1 MFKDEVTIKVKGG
14 KGGDGIVAFRREK
27 YVEFGGP
34 AGGSGGAGGSVF
46 FVAEEGMSTL
56 LDLSFN
62 RHLNA
67 KDGTAGLNK
76 SQHGRNAEHL
86 YFKVPIGTVV
96 YDAETGAMLG
106 DLTIQGQILL
116 LAKGGKGGRGN
127 EAFATHKNPAPE
139 ICEKGDL
146 GETKNLR
153 VELKVL
159 ADVGLVGYPSVGK
172 STLISAVSKAKPK
185 IAEYHFTTL
194 EPHLG
199 LVYVGQN
206 KSFVMADLPGLI
218 EGASLGAGLG
228 IQFLKHIERCRVI
241 IHVVEMDGLEEKDPY
256 EDFIKINK
264 ELESYNLDLLKR
276 PMIIAA
282 SKMDLPNAWANLETF
297 KEKIGN
303 QYEVFPISSVTRQ
316 GLDDLVYKAMD
327 LVEKTPKFE
336 VEEIHKNYIKQK
348 EEAFF
353 IIEKADDGV
362 FVVSGEGLYKLFM
375 KTDFTKEEN
384 VKRFSRQLRS
394 YGVDDALR
402 KAGVQ
407 NGDNVRVFEY
417 EFEFID

>member
-1 MFKDEVTIKVKGG
+1 MFKDEVVVKVKGG
-14 KGGDGIVAFRREK
+14 KGGDGLVAFRREK

-34 AGGSGGAGGSVF
+34 AGGTGGAGGNVY
-46 FVAEEGMSTL
+46 FVAEEGLSTL

-62 RHLNA
+62 RHIFA
-67 KDGTAGLNK
+67 KDGTAGMSK
-76 SQHGRNAEHL
+76 SQNGKSAEHL
-86 YFKVPIGTVV
+86 YIKVPLGTVV
-96 YDAETGAMLG
+96 YDDETGVMIG
-106 DLTIQGQILL
+106 DLTVNGQKLL
-116 LAKGGKGGRGN
+116 VCKGGKGGRGN
-127 EAFATHKNPAPE
+127 VAFATHKNPAPE

-146 GETKNLR
+146 GESKNLR

-172 STLISAVSKAKPK
+172 STLISSVSKAKPK

-199 LVYVGQN
+199 LVYVGFN

-241 IHVVEMDGLEEKDPY
+241 IHVVEMDGLVEKDPY
-256 EDFIKINK
+256 EDFLKINK
-264 ELESYNLDLLKR
+264 ELESYNYNLLKR

-282 SKMDLPNAWANLETF
+282 SKMDLPNAWENLEKF
-297 KEKIGN
+297 KEKIGGA
-303 QYEVFPISSVTRQ
+303 YEIFPISSVTNQ
-316 GLDDLVYKAMD
+316 GLNELIYRTMM
-327 LVEKTPKFE
+327 LVEETPLFE
-336 VEEIHKNYIKQK
+336 TIARHKNYIKQQ

-353 IIEKADDGV
+353 TIEKDTDGV
-362 FVVSGEGLYKLFM
+362 FVVKGDGLYKLFM

-394 YGVDDALR
+394 FGVDDALR
-402 KAGVQ
+402 NAGVQ
-407 NGDNVRVFEY
+407 NGDNVRIFEY

>member
-27 YVEFGGP
+27 FVEFGGP
-34 AGGSGGAGGSVF
+34 AGGSGGAGGNVYF
-46 FVAEEGMSTL
+46 IAEEGMSTL

-62 RHLNA
+62 RHLFA
-67 KDGTAGLNK
+67 KDGTSGLNK
-76 SQHGRNAEHL
+76 SQHGKKAEDT
-86 YFKVPIGTVV
+86 YFKVPIGTIV
-96 YDAETGAMLG
+96 YDEKTGAMIG
-106 DLTIQGQILL
+106 DLTIQGQILQI
-116 LAKGGKGGRGN
+116 AKGGKGGRGN
-127 EAFATHKNPAPE
+127 VAFATHKNPAPE

-146 GETKNLR
+146 GESKDLR

-172 STLISAVSKAKPK
+172 STLISRVSKAKPK

-194 EPHLG
+194 EPNLG

-218 EGASLGAGLG
+218 EGASQGAGLG

-241 IHVVEMDGLEEKDPY
+241 IHLVEMDGLVEKDPY
-256 EDFIKINK
+256 EDFLKINK
-264 ELESYNLDLLKR
+264 ELETYNLNLLKR

-282 SKMDLPNAWANLETF
+282 TKMDLPDAWDNLEIF
-297 KEKIGN
+297 KEKIAN
-303 QYEVFPISSVTRQ
+303 AYEVFPISAVTGY
-316 GLDDLVYKAMD
+316 GLNELVYKAME

-336 VEEIHKNYIKQK
+336 IEDIHKNYIKQK
-348 EEAFF
+348 EEDFF
-353 IIEKADDGV
+353 TIEKAPDGV
-362 FVVSGEGLYKLFM
+362 FVVTGDGLYRLFA
-375 KTDFTKEEN
+375 KTDFSKDEN

-394 YGVDDALR
+394 FGVDAALR
-402 KAGVQ
+402 AAGVQ
-407 NGDNVRVFEY
+407 NGDNVRVFEF

>member
-1 MFKDEVTIKVKGG
+1 MFKDEVKIKVKGG

-34 AGGSGGAGGSVF
+34 AGGSGGNGGNVYF
-46 FVAEEGMSTL
+46 QAEEGMSTL

-62 RHLNA
+62 RHMYA

-76 SQHGRNAEHL
+76 SQHGKNAEHL
-86 YFKVPIGTVV
+86 YFKVPVGTIV
-96 YDAETGAMLG
+96 YDDQTGEMIG
-106 DLTIQGQILL
+106 DLTVHGQTLL
-116 LAKGGKGGRGN
+116 LVKGGKGGRGN

-146 GETKNLR
+146 GESKELR
-153 VELKVL
+153 VELKIL

-172 STLISAVSKAKPK
+172 STLISRVSKAKPK

-194 EPHLG
+194 EPNLG

-241 IHVVEMDGLEEKDPY
+241 IHVVEMDGLVEKDPY
-256 EDFIKINK
+256 EDFVKINK
-264 ELESYNLDLLKR
+264 ELESYNYDLLKR

-282 SKMDLPNAWANLETF
+282 SKMDLPNAWQNLETF
-297 KEKIGN
+297 KEKLGSD
-303 QYEVFPISSVTRQ
+303 YEVFPISSVTGQ
-316 GLDDLVYKAMD
+316 GLNELVYRAMD

-336 VEEIHKNYIKQK
+336 IEAIHKNYIKQK
-348 EEAFF
+348 EEDFF
-353 IIEKADDGV
+353 TINVGEDGV
-362 FVVSGEGLYKLFM
+362 YELTGEGLYRLFAR
-375 KTDFTKEEN
+375 TDFTKEEN

-394 YGVDDALR
+394 YGVDEALR
-402 KAGVQ
+402 NAGVK
-407 NGDNVRVFEY
+407 NGDTVRVFEF

>member
-106 DLTIQGQILL
+106 DLTIQGQTLL

-146 GETKNLR
+146 GEAKNLR

-241 IHVVEMDGLEEKDPY
+241 IHVVEMDGIEEKDPY

-353 IIEKADDGV
+353 TIEKADDGV

>member
-106 DLTIQGQILL
+106 DLTIQGQTLL

-146 GETKNLR
+146 GEAKNLR

-353 IIEKADDGV
+353 TIEKADDGV

>member
-106 DLTIQGQILL
+106 DLTIQGQTLL

-241 IHVVEMDGLEEKDPY
+241 IHVVEMDGIEEKDPY

-353 IIEKADDGV
+353 TIEKADDGV

>member
-106 DLTIQGQILL
+106 DLTIQGQTLL

-146 GETKNLR
+146 GEAKNLR

-276 PMIIAA
+276 PMVIAA
-282 SKMDLPNAWANLETF
+282 SKMDLPNAWTNLETF

-316 GLDDLVYKAMD
+316 GLDELVYKAMD

-353 IIEKADDGV
+353 TIEKADDGV
-362 FVVSGEGLYKLFM
+362 FVVSGEGLYRLFM

-394 YGVDDALR
+394 YGVDEALR

>member
-106 DLTIQGQILL
+106 DLTIQGQTLL

-146 GETKNLR
+146 GEAKNLR

-241 IHVVEMDGLEEKDPY
+241 IHVVEMDGIEEKDPY

-327 LVEKTPKFE
+327 LVEKTHKFE

-353 IIEKADDGV
+353 TIEKADDGV

>member
-106 DLTIQGQILL
+106 DLTIQGQTLL

-146 GETKNLR
+146 GEAKNLR

-241 IHVVEMDGLEEKDPY
+241 IHVVEMDGIEEKGPY

-353 IIEKADDGV
+353 TIEKADDGV

>member
-1 MFKDEVTIKVKGG
+1 MQPIK
-14 KGGDGIVAFRREK
+14 IQ
-27 YVEFGGP
+27 
-34 AGGSGGAGGSVF
+34 
-46 FVAEEGMSTL
+46 
-56 LDLSFN
+56 
-62 RHLNA
+62 HLKSA
-67 KDGTAGLNK
+67 K
-76 SQHGRNAEHL
+76 
-86 YFKVPIGTVV
+86 
-96 YDAETGAMLG
+96 
-106 DLTIQGQILL
+106 
-116 LAKGGKGGRGN
+116 
-127 EAFATHKNPAPE
+127 
-139 ICEKGDL
+139 KGDL

-185 IAEYHFTTL
+185 IAEYRFTTL

-353 IIEKADDGV
+353 TIEKADDGV

>member
-96 YDAETGAMLG
+96 YDVETGAMLG
-106 DLTIQGQILL
+106 DLTIQGQTLL

-353 IIEKADDGV
+353 TIEKADDGV

>member
-1 MFKDEVTIKVKGG
+1 MFKDEVKIKVKGG

-34 AGGSGGAGGSVF
+34 AGGSGGDGGNVYF
-46 FVAEEGMSTL
+46 QAEEGMSTL

-62 RHLNA
+62 RHMFA

-76 SQHGRNAEHL
+76 SQHGKNAEHTI
-86 YFKVPIGTVV
+86 FKVPVGTVV
-96 YDAETGAMLG
+96 YDDETGEMIG
-106 DLTIQGQILL
+106 DLTIHGQTLL

-139 ICEKGDL
+139 ICEKGEL
-146 GETKNLR
+146 GESKELR
-153 VELKVL
+153 VELKIL

-172 STLISAVSKAKPK
+172 STLISRVSKARPK

-194 EPHLG
+194 EPNLG

-241 IHVVEMDGLEEKDPY
+241 IHVVEMDGLVEKDPY

-282 SKMDLPNAWANLETF
+282 SKMDLPNAWANLELF

-303 QYEVFPISSVTRQ
+303 TYEIYPISAVTGE
-316 GLDDLVYKAMD
+316 GLNELIYRSME
-327 LVEKTPKFE
+327 LVETTPKFE
-336 VEEIHKNYIKQK
+336 VQAIHKNYFKQK
-348 EEAFF
+348 EEDFF
-353 IIEKADDGV
+353 KINLGEDGV
-362 FVVSGEGLYKLFM
+362 YELTGDGLYRLFA

-394 YGVDDALR
+394 FGVDDALR
-402 KAGVQ
+402 QAGVK
-407 NGDNVRVFEY
+407 NGDTVRVFEF

>member
-96 YDAETGAMLG
+96 YDTETGAMLG
-106 DLTIQGQILL
+106 DLTIQGQTLL

-353 IIEKADDGV
+353 TIEKAEDGV

>member
-106 DLTIQGQILL
+106 DLTIQGQTLL

-146 GETKNLR
+146 GEAKNLR

-241 IHVVEMDGLEEKDPY
+241 IHVVEMDGIEEKAPY

-353 IIEKADDGV
+353 TIEKADDGV